1 MQLSYDAF
9 AFRGPAEAMGWV
21 DRAAMLVEGRPSSVA
36 TAFVPFAGA
45 YMALL
50 ARHDPEAAAVGS
62 AEARSLAREVGAVDL
77 ELLSAALEGLSLV
90 AIGQVDDGMRLL
102 DAAAAAA
109 VGGEMS
115 DLDSI
120 ETICC
125 FVIDACK
132 RVRDL
137 ERAGEWCLRV
147 REIATRFADRQMFA
161 VCRTHYADLLLW
173 HGEFARAEVELEAA
187 VAELGRLRPGK
198 DVDALVRLAELRRRQ
213 GRPAEARELLA
224 RSASHRFHAL
234 VEGLLALDEGD
245 AEDAVVC
252 AERFL
257 RRVGETDMFERVVG
271 LELLVRAAV
280 ASGSIDAARAAAAE
294 IGVVA
299 DGGRRNPLLRA
310 GAALAQGRIAAALG
324 DGRTARALIEDA
336 ADLYDGAA
344 ARYDAALAR
353 LELVDLLRASGQTG
367 RARQEER
374 LARDA
379 LDVLGAA
386 RPGMAAGTLS
396 AREVEVLRLVAR
408 GLSNDDIAAQLVL
421 SVRTVERHVANVY
434 AKIGAS
440 GRTARAKATAWA
452 HANGV
457 T

>member
-1 MQLSYDAF
+1 
-9 AFRGPAEAMGWV
+9 MGWV

-36 TAFVPFAGA
+36 SAFVPFAGA

-50 ARHDPEAAAVGS
+50 ARHDPEAAAAGS
-62 AEARSLAREVGAVDL
+62 AEARTLAREVGAVDL
-77 ELLSAALEGLSLV
+77 ELLSLALEGLSLV

-147 REIATRFADRQMFA
+147 QEIATRFADRQMFA

-213 GRPAEARELLA
+213 GRPAEARELLD
-224 RSASHRFHAL
+224 RSTSHRFHPL
-234 VEGLLALDEGD
+234 VEGLLALDDGD
-245 AEDAVVC
+245 AKDALVC

-257 RRVGETDMFERVVG
+257 RRIGETDVFERVVG

-280 ASGSIDAARAAAAE
+280 ARGEIDAARTAASE
-294 IGVVA
+294 IGVIA
-299 DGGRRNPLLRA
+299 DGGRNPLLRA
-310 GAALAQGRIAAALG
+310 GASLAQGRIAAALG
-324 DGRTARALIEDA
+324 DGRMARALIEDA
-336 ADLYDGAA
+336 VDLYDAA
-344 ARYDAALAR
+344 TARYDAALAR
-353 LELVDLLRASGQTG
+353 LELVDLLRASGQAG
-367 RARQEER
+367 RARQTER

-379 LDVLGAA
+379 LAALGASV
-386 RPGMAAGTLS
+386 PGPATGPLS

-440 GRTARAKATAWA
+440 GRTARAIATAWA